1 MSDDGMFRTVG
12 ALRRGYDPD
21 EVDEFFTHARSVYEK
36 GPAGALS
43 AADVR
48 GAGFELV
55 RGGYVTAAVDAALD
69 RLEAAFVA
77 RARAEFVAQQGQKAW
92 MEHLGERAR
101 TLYGRLGRPD
111 GDRFAPPKK
120 GAHGYEPA
128 DVDAL
133 CHRLIA
139 YFDQG
144 AALTAGEVRALTFR
158 PRRGRNA
165 YDEDSVDAFCARAV
179 EVLLGVE

>member
-1 MSDDGMFRTVG
+1 MSGGMFRTVG
-12 ALRRGYDPD
+12 GLRRGYDCD
-21 EVDEFFTHARSVYEK
+21 EVDEFFTHARAMYEK

-43 AADVR
+43 ATDVR
-48 GAGFELV
+48 RAGFELV

-69 RLEAAFVA
+69 RLESAFVA
-77 RARAEFVAQQGQKAW
+77 RARAEHVSQYGQKGW
-92 MEHLGERAR
+92 MDHLGEQAR

-111 GDRFAPPKK
+111 GDRFAPPRTR
-120 GAHGYEPA
+120 ADGYEPA

-139 YFDQG
+139 YFDNG
-144 AALTAGEVRALTFR
+144 TPLTSAEVRSLTFR
-158 PRRGRNA
+158 GRKGRNA

>member
-1 MSDDGMFRTVG
+1 MFRTVG
-12 ALRRGYDPD
+12 GLRRGYDCD
-21 EVDEFFTHARSVYEK
+21 EVDEFFTHARAMYEK

-43 AADVR
+43 ATDVR
-48 GAGFELV
+48 RAGFELV

-77 RARAEFVAQQGQKAW
+77 RARTEHVAKNGQQSWMDSLGQQ
-92 MEHLGERAR
+92 AR

-111 GDRFAPPKK
+111 GDRFAPPRSRKE
-120 GAHGYEPA
+120 GYEPA
-128 DVDAL
+128 DVDAV
-133 CHRLIA
+133 CHRLID
-139 YFDQG
+139 YFDHG
-144 AALTAGEVRALTFR
+144 TPLSAAELRTVTFR
-158 PRRGRNA
+158 PRKGRDA

>member
-1 MSDDGMFRTVG
+1 MFRTVG

-21 EVDEFFTHARSVYEK
+21 EVDEFFTHARSMYES

-43 AADVR
+43 ADDVR

-77 RARAEFVAQQGQKAW
+77 RARADYVAQLGQKAW
-92 MEHLGERAR
+92 MDRLGERAR
-101 TLYGRLGRPD
+101 SLYGRLGRPD
-111 GDRFAPPKK
+111 GDRFAPPK
-120 GAHGYEPA
+120 GRGHGYEPA

-139 YFDQG
+139 YFDKG
-144 AALTAGEVRALTFR
+144 APLTASEVRALTFR
-158 PRRGRNA
+158 ARGGRNG